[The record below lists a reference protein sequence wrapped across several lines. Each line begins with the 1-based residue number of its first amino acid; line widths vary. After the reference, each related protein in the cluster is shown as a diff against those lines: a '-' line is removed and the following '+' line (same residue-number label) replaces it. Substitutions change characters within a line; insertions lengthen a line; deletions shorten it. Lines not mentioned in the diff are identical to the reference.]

1 MRRVD
6 EAREGGEPA
15 SEIRSRTD
23 RPTDGQA
30 APSAPPPQQ
39 ACCNCE
45 YSAGIRHIRHA
56 VRCISLLFAFS
67 LYLSRARARAQRP
80 PCLYTVSISP
90 LYFLLRIWTFPPC
103 YPSALTPSLYLS
115 FSLSLFSTLSRTL
128 SRPATLSVVAVADTE
143 GRQKAIGANGLVAR
157 TRRPFD

>member
-23 RPTDGQA
+23 RPTDRRL
-30 APSAPPPQQ
+30 PPRHPRNKRV
-39 ACCNCE
+39 ATA
-45 YSAGIRHIRHA
+45 SIRQEFATFGMRYDA
-56 VRCISLLFAFS
+56 SRFSLRSLSISL
-67 LYLSRARARAQRP
+67 ARARAQRP

-103 YPSALTPSLYLS
+103 CPSALTPSLYLS